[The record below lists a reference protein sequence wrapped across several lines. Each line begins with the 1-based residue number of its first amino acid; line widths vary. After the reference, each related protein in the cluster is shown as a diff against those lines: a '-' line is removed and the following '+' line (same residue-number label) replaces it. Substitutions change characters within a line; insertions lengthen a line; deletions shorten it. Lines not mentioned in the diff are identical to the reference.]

1 MPWSHR
7 KSPSHSD
14 RIRLVWDLDQR
25 PVAKAL
31 VASLVFFSVLVG
43 GCSDDTRSQGDGTGP
58 RGRAGGFEEGTLVS
72 SSKAPETTR
81 EAPPPEATL
90 GPQPDSPA
98 VVLRLEGDPGTS
110 FSGICIVGSKRS
122 VLSGR
127 IPKRY
132 AFDPRG
138 RRLSCRIEKR
148 DPGRGDL
155 KVILV
160 AGDTT
165 RSVQQTDTR
174 GSVINVSYAGN

>member
-1 MPWSHR
+1 M
-7 KSPSHSD
+7 
-14 RIRLVWDLDQR
+14 
-25 PVAKAL
+25 A
-31 VASLVFFSVLVG
+31 ASLVLFSLLIAS
-43 GCSDDTRSQGDGTGP
+43 CSSDTGSQSTGP
-58 RGRAGGFEEGTLVS
+58 TRKSDGFEEGTLVS
-72 SSKAPETTR
+72 SSKGPETTA

-90 GPQPDSPA
+90 GPEMDSPA
-98 VVLRLEGDPGTS
+98 VLLRLEGDPGTT
-110 FSGICIVGSKRS
+110 FSGICVVGNKQS

-138 RRLSCRIEKR
+138 RKLSCRIEKR

-174 GSVINVSYAGN
+174 GNVINVSYAGK

>member
-1 MPWSHR
+1 
-7 KSPSHSD
+7 
-14 RIRLVWDLDQR
+14 VCDLHQR
-25 PVAKAL
+25 ATAKAL
-31 VASLVFFSVLVG
+31 VAASLVFFSLLIAS
-43 GCSDDTRSQGDGTGP
+43 CSNDTGSQGTGP
-58 RGRAGGFEEGTLVS
+58 TRKSDGFKEGTLVS
-72 SSKAPETTR
+72 SSRGPETTA
-81 EAPPPEATL
+81 EAPRPEATL
-90 GPQPDSPA
+90 GPEANSPA
-98 VVLRLEGDPGTS
+98 VLLRLEGDPGTT
-110 FSGICIVGSKRS
+110 FSGICVVGSKQS

-127 IPKRY
+127 IPKSY

-138 RRLSCRIEKR
+138 RKLSCRIEKR

>member
-1 MPWSHR
+1 
-7 KSPSHSD
+7 
-14 RIRLVWDLDQR
+14 VCDLHQR
-25 PVAKAL
+25 ATAKAL
-31 VASLVFFSVLVG
+31 VAASLVFLSLLIAS
-43 GCSDDTRSQGDGTGP
+43 CSSDTGSQSTGP
-58 RGRAGGFEEGTLVS
+58 TSKSDGFEEGTLVS
-72 SSKAPETTR
+72 SSRGPETTA

-90 GPQPDSPA
+90 GPELDSPA
-98 VVLRLEGDPGTS
+98 VLLRLEGDPGTT
-110 FSGICIVGSKRS
+110 FFGICVVGSKQS

-138 RRLSCRIEKR
+138 RKLSCRIEKR

-174 GSVINVSYAGN
+174 GDVINVSYAGN

>member
-1 MPWSHR
+1 MLP
-7 KSPSHSD
+7 SD

-25 PVAKAL
+25 ATVKAL
-31 VASLVFFSVLVG
+31 VAASLVFFSLLVG
-43 GCSDDTRSQGDGTGP
+43 GCSGDTGSQGDSTSS
-58 RGRAGGFEEGTLVS
+58 RGRADGFEEGTLVS

-90 GPQPDSPA
+90 GPQPNSPA
-98 VVLRLEGDPGTS
+98 VLLRLEGDPGTT
-110 FSGICIVGSKRS
+110 FSGICVVGSNQS

-127 IPKRY
+127 IPKHY

-148 DPGRGDL
+148 DPGGGDL

-165 RSVQQTDTR
+165 RSVQQTHTR
-174 GSVINVSYAGN
+174 GNVINVSYAGS